1 MSNII
6 DVRMDMWKRGKSTA
20 IEELIEATVFSVDLE
35 TMILHMP
42 CEEPNSPQCSA
53 KKNYTIM

>member
-1 MSNII
+1 
-6 DVRMDMWKRGKSTA
+6 MDMWKRGKSTA